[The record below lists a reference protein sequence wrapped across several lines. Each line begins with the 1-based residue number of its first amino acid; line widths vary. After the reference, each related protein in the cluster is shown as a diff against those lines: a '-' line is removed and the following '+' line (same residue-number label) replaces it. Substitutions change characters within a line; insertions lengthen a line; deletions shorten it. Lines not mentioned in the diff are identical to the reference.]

1 MKILV
6 LTHSL
11 DIKCGIGRY
20 SFKVTKS
27 LKEKGMELKVLVAQK
42 SQQQEIVERACL
54 TDFFKKRYNLLILIK
69 EVLTVR
75 KELKEADLV
84 HAFDGFPYAVL
95 VYLANFGLNKKI
107 FITGIGTYSVQPLHG
122 GLKGWLLKKAYRK
135 AEAIFCISSFV
146 KTRILS
152 FLPKLKNISV
162 VLMGADFVRIVS
174 ASRELRKSP
183 VIISVGA
190 LKRRKGQHLS
200 IKALVKIKQKI
211 PNIKLKLIGLK
222 ESQSYFDE
230 LLKII
235 KENNLSE
242 NVEFKSGLSDEDLK
256 QEYNSAD
263 LFLMPS
269 INMNDNL
276 EGFGL
281 VYLEANA
288 FGLPC
293 IGSKQSGAVDAILDG
308 ETGYLVEAGDTDDI
322 ADKVIKVLSDDK
334 LYRKMSENSLSWID
348 KFSWDKTV
356 ESYIK
361 AYELQI

>member
-1 MKILV
+1 M
-6 LTHSL
+6 
-11 DIKCGIGRY
+11 
-20 SFKVTKS
+20 
-27 LKEKGMELKVLVAQK
+27 
-42 SQQQEIVERACL
+42 
-54 TDFFKKRYNLLILIK
+54 
-69 EVLTVR
+69 
-75 KELKEADLV
+75 
-84 HAFDGFPYAVL
+84 
-95 VYLANFGLNKKI
+95 
-107 FITGIGTYSVQPLHG
+107 
-122 GLKGWLLKKAYRK
+122 
-135 AEAIFCISSFV
+135 
-146 KTRILS
+146 
-152 FLPKLKNISV
+152 
-162 VLMGADFVRIVS
+162 
-174 ASRELRKSP
+174 
-183 VIISVGA
+183 
-190 LKRRKGQHLS
+190 
-200 IKALVKIKQKI
+200 
-211 PNIKLKLIGLK
+211 K